1 MDGEPAKSPTA
12 ARVAAAIALIV
23 AAMIVFITLQ
33 GSLSG
38 GSSDGNEATSG
49 QPGKVVGKPTG
60 PVPAR
65 YTVEEGDT
73 LSAIEAETGVPVSRI
88 EQLNPGLDPQA
99 LTPGQKLRL
108 R

>member
-1 MDGEPAKSPTA
+1 M
-12 ARVAAAIALIV
+12 AAAIALFV
-23 AAMIVFITLQ
+23 AALIVFVTLQ
-33 GSLSG
+33 DSLSG
-38 GSSDGNEATSG
+38 EPPAEGGSGAGRSE
-49 QPGKVVGKPTG
+49 KVAEEPTG

-65 YTVEEGDT
+65 YTVKEGDT

-88 EQLNPGLDPQA
+88 ELLNPGLDPQA